1 MNVQVHMSGQISGQV
16 PNQAGT
22 QLPGLPPQ
30 NGSSL
35 SNHIQNLAG
44 QCNTL
49 NMEPELAKARRF
61 MQEKIYD
68 FLMQRQQQTND
79 IPPKRVLEIV
89 RRLDEGLF
97 RNAAT
102 KEEYVNLETLENRL
116 RVVIES
122 LPMSTHNQKYPHLVN
137 APSPIEP
144 ELAKARRFMLE
155 KIYDFLM
162 QRQQRTNDIPPKRV
176 LEIVRR
182 LDEGLFRN
190 AATKEEYLNL
200 ETLENR
206 LHVLIKRL
214 PMSTHNQQYPRLVNA
229 PSPIGTMIPTPDSA
243 NSSVM
248 VASAVDTSMIATGGG
263 NSMPSVAV
271 NTGSLLPPA
280 NGSSVGIHGGSFNS
294 QVPANFLHEQN
305 IQEEFHQ
312 RIAVQDEAQLSRI
325 FKRHSIRE

>member
-44 QCNTL
+44 QRNTL
-49 NMEPELAKARRF
+49 NMEPELVKARRF
-61 MQEKIYD
+61 MQ
-68 FLMQRQQQTND
+68 
-79 IPPKRVLEIV
+79 
-89 RRLDEGLF
+89 
-97 RNAAT
+97 
-102 KEEYVNLETLENRL
+102 
-116 RVVIES
+116 
-122 LPMSTHNQKYPHLVN
+122 
-137 APSPIEP
+137 
-144 ELAKARRFMLE
+144 E

-176 LEIVRR
+176 LDI
-182 LDEGLFRN
+182 
-190 AATKEEYLNL
+190 EEYVNL

-206 LHVLIKRL
+206 LRVVIESL
-214 PMSTHNQQYPRLVNA
+214 PMRTHNQKYPHLVNA
-229 PSPIGTMIPTPDSA
+229 PSPIGTMIPTPGMPHSG
-243 NSSVM
+243 NSSMM
-248 VASAVDTSMIATGGG
+248 VATAVDTPMIATGGG

-271 NTGSLLPPA
+271 NTGSLLPTA
-280 NGSSVGIHGGSFNS
+280 NGSSVGIHGGPFNS
-294 QVPANFLHEQN
+294 QAPADFLHEQN

>member
-1 MNVQVHMSGQISGQV
+1 MSGQISGQV

-61 MQEKIYD
+61 MQ
-68 FLMQRQQQTND
+68 
-79 IPPKRVLEIV
+79 
-89 RRLDEGLF
+89 
-97 RNAAT
+97 
-102 KEEYVNLETLENRL
+102 
-116 RVVIES
+116 
-122 LPMSTHNQKYPHLVN
+122 
-137 APSPIEP
+137 
-144 ELAKARRFMLE
+144 E

>member
-44 QCNTL
+44 QRNTL
-49 NMEPELAKARRF
+49 NMEPELVKARRF

-68 FLMQRQQQTND
+68 FLMQRQQRTND
-79 IPPKRVLEIV
+79 IPPKRVLDIV
-89 RRLDEGLF
+89 RHLDEGLF

-122 LPMSTHNQKYPHLVN
+122 LPMRTHNQKYPHLVN
-137 APSPIEP
+137 APSPI
-144 ELAKARRFMLE
+144 
-155 KIYDFLM
+155 
-162 QRQQRTNDIPPKRV
+162 
-176 LEIVRR
+176 
-182 LDEGLFRN
+182 
-190 AATKEEYLNL
+190 
-200 ETLENR
+200 
-206 LHVLIKRL
+206 
-214 PMSTHNQQYPRLVNA
+214 
-229 PSPIGTMIPTPDSA
+229 GTMIPTPGMPHSG
-243 NSSVM
+243 NSSMM
-248 VASAVDTSMIATGGG
+248 VATAVDTPMIATGGG

-271 NTGSLLPPA
+271 NTGSLLPTA
-280 NGSSVGIHGGSFNS
+280 NGSSVGIHGGPFNS
-294 QVPANFLHEQN
+294 QAPADFLHEQN

>member
-1 MNVQVHMSGQISGQV
+1 MELDCASRLLRSLLWSYVPSSIALSLSSVVLSFSCVLLNQVHMSGQISGQV

-214 PMSTHNQQYPRLVNA
+214 PMSTHNQQYPQ
-229 PSPIGTMIPTPDSA
+229 PC
-243 NSSVM
+243 
-248 VASAVDTSMIATGGG
+248 
-263 NSMPSVAV
+263 
-271 NTGSLLPPA
+271 
-280 NGSSVGIHGGSFNS
+280 
-294 QVPANFLHEQN
+294 
-305 IQEEFHQ
+305 
-312 RIAVQDEAQLSRI
+312 
-325 FKRHSIRE
+325 